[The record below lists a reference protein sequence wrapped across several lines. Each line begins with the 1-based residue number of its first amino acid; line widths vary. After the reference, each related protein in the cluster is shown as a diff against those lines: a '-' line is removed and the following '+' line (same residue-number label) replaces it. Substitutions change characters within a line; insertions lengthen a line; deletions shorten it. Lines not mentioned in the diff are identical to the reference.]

1 MFSFWNQMLWALKLW
16 DYRLTLQAG
25 FVSPSEDQSLQNE
38 FVYEYHW
45 NLKAPTHRVHEL
57 FFWSLYLTN
66 LQLPLFYDLSK
77 HISSMSFGKESHS
90 LQVFGFK
97 PFSAG
102 LSFSDPEDM
111 SMKSDFPSILPLF
124 TTYLNDSGNLQQQSK
139 QRSLDFPHPGHLFL
153 PICLNGGPSG
163 RGGQSQLAPF
173 QVEDQQI

>member
-1 MFSFWNQMLWALKLW
+1 MSTETVRLQAHTAGWLCVSFWRPKSTKWICLWISLK
-16 DYRLTLQAG
+16 
-25 FVSPSEDQSLQNE
+25 FESPPN
-38 FVYEYHW
+38 
-45 NLKAPTHRVHEL
+45 RVHEL

-66 LQLPLFYDLSK
+66 LQLPYSM
-77 HISSMSFGKESHS
+77 ISVNTFLVCLLARKVTPCRY
-90 LQVFGFK
+90 L
-97 PFSAG
+97 G
-102 LSFSDPEDM
+102 LSHFQLGFPFQTQKICPWSLI
-111 SMKSDFPSILPLF
+111 FPSILPLF